1 MAERKGKRPSKV
13 ILIAIF
19 LLIFFLAYLF
29 ISGYLDLRKV
39 GQRLARIEEENKK
52 LARENKRLEEEIKA
66 LEGDPFYIEKIARE
80 ELGMVKK
87 GEIVYEIISSEE
99 RENANSRE

>member
-1 MAERKGKRPSKV
+1 MEKKGKYPFKV
-13 ILIAIF
+13 VLIAIL

-29 ISGYLDLRKV
+29 LSGYLNLRKV
-39 GQRLARIEEENKK
+39 GQRLARIEEENER
-52 LARENKRLEEEIKA
+52 LVQENKRLEEEIKA

-99 RENANSRE
+99 EK

>member
-1 MAERKGKRPSKV
+1 MAERKGKRSPRV
-13 ILIAIF
+13 ILIA
-19 LLIFFLAYLF
+19 LLLLAFFFTYLF
-29 ISGYLDLRKV
+29 ISGYRDLRKV

-52 LARENKRLEEEIKA
+52 LLQENKRLEEEIKA

-87 GEIVYEIISSEE
+87 GETVYEIISSPEIVKE
-99 RENANSRE
+99 KN

>member
-1 MAERKGKRPSKV
+1 LAERKSKRSPRIV
-13 ILIAIF
+13 LVAIL
-19 LLIFFLAYLF
+19 LLIFFFAYLLF
-29 ISGYLDLRKV
+29 SGYLDLRKV

-52 LARENKRLEEEIKA
+52 LIQENKRLEEEIKA

-99 RENANSRE
+99 PSGE

>member
-1 MAERKGKRPSKV
+1 MEKKGKYPFKV
-13 ILIAIF
+13 VLIAIL

-29 ISGYLDLRKV
+29 LSGYLNLRKV
-39 GQRLARIEEENKK
+39 GQRLARIEEENER
-52 LARENKRLEEEIKA
+52 LVQENKRLEEEIKA

-87 GEIVYEIISSEE
+87 GEIVYDIISSEE
-99 RENANSRE
+99 EK

>member
-1 MAERKGKRPSKV
+1 MEKKGKYPFKV
-13 ILIAIF
+13 VLIAIL

-29 ISGYLDLRKV
+29 LSGYLNLRKV
-39 GQRLARIEEENKK
+39 GQRLARIEEEKER
-52 LARENKRLEEEIKA
+52 LVQENKRLEEEIKA

-99 RENANSRE
+99 EK

>member
-1 MAERKGKRPSKV
+1 MAEKKGRRFPRV
-13 ILIAIF
+13 VLIAIL

-29 ISGYLDLRKV
+29 LSGYLDLRKV
-39 GQRLARIEEENKK
+39 GQRLARLEEENKR
-52 LARENKRLEEEIKA
+52 LIQENKRLEEERKA

-87 GEIVYEIISSEE
+87 GEVVYEIISSEPLKE
-99 RENANSRE
+99 KQK

>member
-1 MAERKGKRPSKV
+1 MAERKSKRFPKV
-13 ILIAIF
+13 VLIAI
-19 LLIFFLAYLF
+19 LLLVFFFAYLF
-29 ISGYLDLRKV
+29 FSGYLDLRKV
-39 GQRLARIEEENKK
+39 GQRLARMEEENKK

-87 GEIVYEIISSEE
+87 GEIVYEIISSPEPVKKKD
-99 RENANSRE
+99 

>member
-1 MAERKGKRPSKV
+1 MAERKGKRSHRI
-13 ILIAIF
+13 ILIAI
-19 LLIFFLAYLF
+19 LLLVFFLTYLF

-52 LARENKRLEEEIKA
+52 LIQENKRLGEEIKA
-66 LEGDPFYIEKIARE
+66 LEGDSFYIEKIARE

-87 GEIVYEIISSEE
+87 GEIVYEIISSGEE
-99 RENANSRE
+99 K

>member
-1 MAERKGKRPSKV
+1 MAEKKSKRSPR
-13 ILIAIF
+13 IIWIAIF
-19 LLIFFLAYLF
+19 LLIFFFTYLF
-29 ISGYLDLRKV
+29 FSEYFNLRKV
-39 GQRLARIEEENKK
+39 GERLVRIEEENER
-52 LARENKRLEEEIKA
+52 LVQENKRLEEEIKA

-99 RENANSRE
+99 QE

>member
-1 MAERKGKRPSKV
+1 MAEKKSKRFPRV
-13 ILIAIF
+13 VLIAIL

-29 ISGYLDLRKV
+29 LSGYLDLRKV
-39 GQRLARIEEENKK
+39 GQRLARIEAENRR
-52 LARENKRLEEEIKA
+52 LIQENKRLEEEIKA

-87 GEIVYEIISSEE
+87 GEIVYEIISSPEIVKE
-99 RENANSRE
+99 KD

>member
-1 MAERKGKRPSKV
+1 VERKGKHPLKV
-13 ILIAIF
+13 VLIAI
-19 LLIFFLAYLF
+19 LLLVFFLAYLF
-29 ISGYLDLRKV
+29 ISGYLNLRKV
-39 GQRLARIEEENKK
+39 GQRLLKVDKENKR
-52 LARENKRLEEEIKA
+52 LVQENKRLEEKIKA

-99 RENANSRE
+99 EK